1 MCSRKRYVYCFH
13 APEGPGLD
21 CPLTIDPSG
30 TYFRYSA
37 IPWGIFIVFVC
48 FFFLSLNVTR
58 DSWNEF
64 WDSYEF
70 FYAVKYSAGILS
82 NFCTIWKTTWDSSR
96 CLYTAKDSLSL
107 FNTYMQNDIPL
118 LANRRE
124 GLGGHYIAGKSPT
137 ALEEPGTSNLDVDY
151 TFFDQQVWPD
161 IANRVPAFQN
171 IKVIILF
178 ENWNIKKT

>member
-1 MCSRKRYVYCFH
+1 
-13 APEGPGLD
+13 
-21 CPLTIDPSG
+21 
-30 TYFRYSA
+30 
-37 IPWGIFIVFVC
+37 
-48 FFFLSLNVTR
+48 
-58 DSWNEF
+58 
-64 WDSYEF
+64 
-70 FYAVKYSAGILS
+70 
-82 NFCTIWKTTWDSSR
+82 
-96 CLYTAKDSLSL
+96 
-107 FNTYMQNDIPL
+107 MQNDIPL

-178 ENWNIKKT
+178 EK